1 MDTRGDAMQRI
12 AIVDPTEHSRESL
25 RALLLGVDFVW
36 LEAECARYEY
46 FFDVIQGSMPD
57 LAIVALDAD
66 KGKAL
71 QMIGQLSVEHP
82 KLPILTISNDH
93 QALLQSLQRGAK
105 YFLMNP
111 VGLEDLLN
119 ALRRALGD
127 NPTSATDSGS
137 TSDSG
142 LMNQVRQAGSSQII
156 SVVGSRGGVGT
167 TTIAVNLAA
176 TLASDPANTV
186 ALVDL
191 DLALGDADIAM
202 EVSGMDN
209 ISIADVARNIE
220 RLDMGFLRRALVKH
234 EGTNLAILRHPIEI
248 ADVSLIHEAHV
259 ERILNLLK
267 ISYSHLVLDLTK
279 GLTAV
284 DLMAMRMSD
293 TVLLAA
299 QLELSS
305 LRNVV
310 RLTHA
315 FGGED
320 GFSDRIR
327 VVLNRVGC
335 ESIEEGIGLKKAEEV
350 ISKPIFWQIPFDPKP
365 AIAARVAGEPL
376 VKHAPK
382 SRLQQGIVG
391 LANALTGKAAAAAP
405 AEGRRSMLGGL
416 FGKR

>member
-391 LANALTGKAAAAAP
+391 LANALTGKAAAPAA

>member
-1 MDTRGDAMQRI
+1 MQRV

-57 LAIVALDAD
+57 LAIVSLDAD
-66 KGKAL
+66 KNKAL

-111 VGLEDLLN
+111 VGLEDLLA

-127 NPTSATDSGS
+127 NPTTGGEGEDPTGLIS
-137 TSDSG
+137 T
-142 LMNQVRQAGSSQII
+142 VRQAGTSQVIT
-156 SVVGSRGGVGT
+156 VLGSRGGVGT
-167 TTIAVNLAA
+167 TTVAVNLAA
-176 TLASDPANTV
+176 TLASDPQNAV

-191 DLALGDADIAM
+191 DLALGDADIAL
-202 EVSGMDN
+202 EVTGMDN
-209 ISIADVARNIE
+209 ISIGDLARNIE

-234 EGTNLAILRHPIEI
+234 EATGLSILRHPLEI
-248 ADVSLIHEAHV
+248 ADVGLIHEAHV

-267 ISYSHLVLDLTK
+267 ISYTHLVIDLTK
-279 GLTAV
+279 NLQPP
-284 DLMAMRMSD
+284 DLMALRMSD
-293 TVLLAA
+293 TVLMTA

-310 RLTHA
+310 RLMHCL
-315 FGGED
+315 GGEIGVAD
-320 GFSDRIR
+320 KMKVI
-327 VVLNRVGC
+327 LNRVGC
-335 ESIEEGIGLKKAEEV
+335 DSVEEGIGVKKAEEV
-350 ISKPIFWQIPFDPKP
+350 IGKPIYWQIPFDPKP
-365 AIAARVAGEPL
+365 VIAARVAGEPL

-382 SRLQQGIVG
+382 SRVQQSIAG
-391 LANALTGKAAAAAP
+391 LAQQLCGRAVATAPGGTDAAK
-405 AEGRRSMLGGL
+405 RSVFGGL